1 MLIKGQDNCCIADLS
16 TVSLRERHGE
26 GGSWIDGNGRPMAH
40 WMDKERAGAVM
51 AEIWEAAKKGAAFYE
66 LPGA

>member
-1 MLIKGQDNCCIADLS
+1 MLIKGQGNCCIADLS

-40 WMDKERAGAVM
+40 FMDKGRAGAS
-51 AEIWEAAKKGAAFYE
+51 FYE
-66 LPGA
+66 LPDN